1 VGWQINC
8 HAKPMLKSW
17 FNIDPWLSQ
26 ISENEIL
33 CMTISPV
40 FSQFLWNLNLFSQA
54 QFPDVFRLKLSVH
67 WDISAK
73 ISLFMWVDGK
83 HSMVMLNP
91 PQGWIMLSY
100 CLGSFCPDKAVV
112 NGLVCC
118 NCKCI
123 IQDHSLVIMQATI
136 KKTEKKCC
144 LSTFPDMPLIAQC
157 LWGSLSL
164 KASSIT
170 FSSPWNT
177 ATVSSCKLMN
187 WGFTYQMETTYILT
201 CWGSWLLISV

>member
-1 VGWQINC
+1 MHDNFTC
-8 HAKPMLKSW
+8 
-17 FNIDPWLSQ
+17 
-26 ISENEIL
+26 
-33 CMTISPV
+33 V
-40 FSQFLWNLNLFSQA
+40 FSIHVKFKIYFLRLNFLM
-54 QFPDVFRLKLSVH
+54 DGFRLKLSVH

-73 ISLFMWVDGK
+73 ISLFIWVDGK

-123 IQDHSLVIMQATI
+123 IQDHSLVIMQATN
-136 KKTEKKCC
+136 KKTEKKML

-177 ATVSSCKLMN
+177 KHSNSQ
-187 WGFTYQMETTYILT
+187 FFP
-201 CWGSWLLISV
+201 

>member
-1 VGWQINC
+1 MC
-8 HAKPMLKSW
+8 
-17 FNIDPWLSQ
+17 
-26 ISENEIL
+26 
-33 CMTISPV
+33 
-40 FSQFLWNLNLFSQA
+40 LFSHFCLQGETVKKLWKM
-54 QFPDVFRLKLSVH
+54 FSHYWKIKNWHWFSIFVFELIIKWMNDPRTCH
-67 WDISAK
+67 PPY
-73 ISLFMWVDGK
+73 
-83 HSMVMLNP
+83 SMIMLNP

-123 IQDHSLVIMQATI
+123 IQDHSLVIMQATN

-170 FSSPWNT
+170 FSSP
-177 ATVSSCKLMN
+177 CKTKHSN
-187 WGFTYQMETTYILT
+187 SQFP
-201 CWGSWLLISV
+201 